1 MSQSGS
7 PRVSKGFSSG
17 PQRQGVAGPSLTV
30 GLLLGQS
37 DQGVAG
43 PSLTVGLLLD
53 WAHFILSRQA
63 IESVI
68 KDRAIRL
75 LNS

>member
-7 PRVSKGFSSG
+7 PRVSKGFSSD
-17 PQRQGVAGPSLTV
+17 PQR
-30 GLLLGQS
+30 
-37 DQGVAG
+37 QGVAG